1 MKVLFATALVAV
13 TAACGG
19 YSFPG
24 STAAETGTVSGTVA
38 VVPCA
43 PVEQADQ
50 PCKGRMGTGLAVG
63 FTSGSNTAYAI
74 VDSNGHYLAQLAAG
88 TWKVSFKGIARII
101 SGPQTVTVPAG
112 GSVTADY
119 VLDSGIRLPGP
130 AA

>member
-1 MKVLFATALVAV
+1 MRVAFLCAVLAV

-19 YSFPG
+19 YRFPG
-24 STAAETGTVSGTVA
+24 GSAAPDGTVSGTVL

-43 PVEQADQ
+43 PVEQAGQ
-50 PCKGRMGTGLAVG
+50 PCKGRLGTGLEID
-63 FTSGSNTAYAI
+63 FTNGSETRSAT
-74 VDSNGHYLAQLAAG
+74 VDSNGRYTAQLAAG

-101 SGPQTVTVPAG
+101 SGPATVDVPAG

-119 VLDSGIRLPGP
+119 VLDSGIRVPGP

>member
-1 MKVLFATALVAV
+1 MRVILVAALVAA
-13 TAACGG
+13 TAACGA

-24 STAAETGTVSGTVA
+24 STQAETGTVSGTVT

-43 PVEQADQ
+43 PVEQAGQ
-50 PCKGRMGTGLAVG
+50 PCKGLIGTGLAVV

-74 VDSNGHYLAQLAAG
+74 VDSNGHYLAQLATG

-101 SGPQTVTVPAG
+101 SGPPTITVPAG
-112 GSVTADY
+112 GTVTADY
-119 VLDSGIRLPGP
+119 VVDSGIRMPGP